1 MENQRWEESE
11 KRREEKKR
19 DDQRRERVRKKKM
32 QVRAKVGKSR
42 NTCVSLEMSKKCT
55 LLLREAHFK
64 VKSVKN

>member
-1 MENQRWEESE
+1 MENQRWEGSE

-19 DDQRRERVRKKKM
+19 DDQRRERVRRKKM

-55 LLLREAHFK
+55 PWWREAHIE
-64 VKSVKN
+64 VKM